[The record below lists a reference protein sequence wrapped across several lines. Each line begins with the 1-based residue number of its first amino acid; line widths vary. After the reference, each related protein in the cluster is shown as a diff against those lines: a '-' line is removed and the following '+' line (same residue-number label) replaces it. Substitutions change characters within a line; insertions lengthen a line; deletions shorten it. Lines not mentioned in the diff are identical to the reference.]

1 MWFLQTM
8 TSKLITGIF
17 SIKKSSRILFMY
29 FCRNTSFLQQIYGN
43 NDDNGV
49 DLCLYKPG
57 QLTSTT
63 SLALPGHLHCISSH
77 LPFMIMAISD
87 RSYPFVASVI
97 LSLHLSFTM
106 SRGACLFVYFL
117 FFKEK
122 TPHSWTFYHWFYTF
136 VCILLV
142 TFSSLVSNKTVSLFL
157 SKSNLQVCSQDC
169 ISLNFF
175 KKIPSLITF

>member
-43 NDDNGV
+43 NDDNGI

-106 SRGACLFVYFL
+106 SRGACLFVFFFL
-117 FFKEK
+117 KRRHHIPELS
-122 TPHSWTFYHWFYTF
+122 TIDSTHLSASY
-136 VCILLV
+136 LLLCPLL
-142 TFSSLVSNKTVSLFL
+142 FPIKAVSLFL